1 MTTSDTTKT
10 AAQKGIEVKLWGIY
24 PFKNR
29 HRLYDILATYSLDG
43 GPSENEFAEHD
54 RISFKFLVYDWQ
66 KTIQKLLTDNNIP
79 FVIHDYFTLEMP
91 DYRRRQKIYIA
102 EDDPDISMAMNIL
115 LKDAGYDVQLSSAGK
130 PLMEDSRVAADLF
143 ILDKRM
149 PDVDG
154 IDVCRHLRAQD
165 STKET
170 PVIMI
175 SATRDFAHQALSAG
189 VDDCL
194 EKPFQMH
201 DLLNV
206 VSKHANRK
214 HSKNSNLQLL

>member
-1 MTTSDTTKT
+1 MTSANAIKT
-10 AAQKGIEVKLWGIY
+10 VTQKAIEVKLWGLY
-24 PFKNR
+24 PFRNR
-29 HRLYDILATYSLDG
+29 HRLYDVLATYSLDG
-43 GPSENEFAEHD
+43 GPSENEFGEHD

-79 FVIHDYFTLEMP
+79 FVIHDYFTLQVP

-115 LKDAGYDVQLSSAGK
+115 LKDAGYEVQLSPVAK
-130 PLMEDSRVAADLF
+130 PLLEDAPIVADLV
-143 ILDKRM
+143 ILDRRM

-154 IDVCRHLRAQD
+154 IDVCHHLRAQD
-165 STKET
+165 STRDI

-175 SATRDFAHQALSAG
+175 SATRNFKQQALNAG
-189 VDDCL
+189 VDDYL

-201 DLLNV
+201 DLLSV

-214 HSKNSNLQLL
+214 QRKELNVQV